1 MGRDE
6 GARKKEER
14 PALVPKLRM
23 INQILM
29 VRFLNEI
36 KIWHLIYILGFGIQP
51 PPLSGAQKRKVFFF
65 FFGVPWV
72 EEIVRRACS
81 RECNDERIEL
91 K

>member
-65 FFGVPWV
+65 FFWCTLGGGDSP
-72 EEIVRRACS
+72 ACVFA
-81 RECNDERIEL
+81 RVQR
-91 K
+91 